1 MVLHESLD
9 GAGVSTVH
17 ARANGDPSIST
28 ATPATNHL
36 ISPPP
41 LHSPPPFAG
50 DNPTFGTTGS
60 LSTAPPWIL
69 HLPLSITPPLG
80 LLAPAS
86 HRSRLSMKC
95 QSFIGMS
102 NLHFVLFAGDL
113 HPSTYT
119 KYT

>member
-60 LSTAPPWIL
+60 SPRA
-69 HLPLSITPPLG
+69 
-80 LLAPAS
+80 AMDPAS
-86 HRSRLSMKC
+86 SAIHHAATGTPRPRK
-95 QSFIGMS
+95 
-102 NLHFVLFAGDL
+102 
-113 HPSTYT
+113 PSIPPVTSQLT
-119 KYT
+119 